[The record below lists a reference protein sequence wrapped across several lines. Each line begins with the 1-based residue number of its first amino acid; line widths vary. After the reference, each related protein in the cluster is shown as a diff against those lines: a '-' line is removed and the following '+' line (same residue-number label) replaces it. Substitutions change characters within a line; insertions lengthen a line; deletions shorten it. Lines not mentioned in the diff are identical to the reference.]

1 MVGLGFGVL
10 LGLVGIVVVF
20 AGLSGAL
27 SGSTASNGAWVIFIG
42 MFLFAAALASRRQ
55 AALRQSLATL
65 PVRDLMVRTVTS
77 IPENCPLDEAVNH
90 YFRPYGYGGFP
101 VLKEGQ
107 LVGLVTVLEIQNVPT
122 TLWPWRRVG
131 QVMRPLSPS
140 LVVTPDVPVIQAMEH
155 MAREGWDR
163 LVVAEDGQVVGLV
176 THSAI
181 LHFLQLRSSVS
192 PY

>member
-1 MVGLGFGVL
+1 MCADLN
-10 LGLVGIVVVF
+10 I
-20 AGLSGAL
+20 SGAI
-27 SGSTASNGAWVIFIG
+27 GA
-42 MFLFAAALASRRQ
+42 L
-55 AALRQSLATL
+55 
-65 PVRDLMVRTVTS
+65 
-77 IPENCPLDEAVNH
+77 NEAVNQ

-101 VLKEGQ
+101 VLKEGE
-107 LVGLVTVLEIQNVPT
+107 LVGLVTLMEIQNVPT

-163 LVVAEDGQVVGLV
+163 LVVVEEGQVVGLV

-181 LHFLQLRSSVS
+181 VHFLQLRGPSSR
-192 PY
+192 